1 MSTQIEKGNFD
12 IYLKKYCEA
21 TGISAEEA
29 LTHRLIRDIK
39 EYYENNE

>member
-1 MSTQIEKGNFD
+1 MSTQIEKGNFE
-12 IYLKKYCEA
+12 IYLEKYCKER
-21 TGISAEEA
+21 GISAEEA